1 MEIKEK
7 LETLLAEKFPGTDF
21 ELTEFRGEVTLKF
34 NKSLVVPVCEFLRDN
49 GELAFDQCVDV
60 TAVDWAKKK
69 NRFTVVYHL
78 FSINNKT
85 RLRVE
90 CDLEEHEPHIN
101 SVSSIWQSANWY
113 ERETWDMYGIKFDG
127 HPDPR
132 RMYMSEEFEYHPLRK
147 EYPLMGIPGDQPLP
161 KK

>member
-7 LETLLAEKFPGTDF
+7 LEKLLTEKFPEIKF
-21 ELTEFRGEVTLKF
+21 EITEFRGEVNVKF
-34 NKSLVVPVCEFLRDN
+34 DRSHVVPVCGFLRDN
-49 GELAFDQCVDV
+49 SDLSYEQCVDV
-60 TAVDWAKKK
+60 TAIDWAKKK

-78 FSINNKT
+78 FSIKNKT
-85 RLRVE
+85 RLRVS

-101 SVSSIWQSANWY
+101 TVSSVWKSANWY

-127 HPDPR
+127 HPDLR